1 MNYKAPEHHSLD
13 GQVIEC
19 NGKKYKLSANNTV
32 IYPVQI
38 PMPTYNLNPTM
49 SFDTEDGELVLRIK
63 PNPVPVING
72 QEVPFKRK

>member
-1 MNYKAPEHHSLD
+1 MNYKAPEHNSLD

-19 NGKKYKLSANNTV
+19 NGKRYKLSANNTV
-32 IYPVQI
+32 VYPVSI

-63 PNPVPVING
+63 PNPVPVVSG
-72 QEVPFKRK
+72 YDQTGKKR